1 MKQLLYIL
9 LGLFGFG
16 LSSCEMRTEY
26 GVPHVHFNL
35 KARVVDEAGKP
46 IEGIEARVKESWN
59 NYETPFEN
67 RTGITN
73 YLGEIDAH
81 TSSVF
86 NIEHTIVFLDPDGEA
101 NGGKFET
108 KSVDIS
114 EYIVQTDEGDG
125 NWYNGGYTAEIG
137 DVVMTL
143 EPESTEEEN
152 TNTEEENTNT
162 EEE

>member
-1 MKQLLYIL
+1 MKKLLYMLLAL
-9 LGLFGFG
+9 LGISATG
-16 LSSCEMRTEY
+16 CDVMRVEY

-46 IEGIEARVKESWN
+46 IEGIEARVKESWGEYN
-59 NYETPFEN
+59 VPFEN
-67 RTGITN
+67 RTGVTN

-81 TSSVF
+81 TSYMHSM
-86 NIEHTIVFLDPDGEA
+86 EHTIVFLDPDGEA

-108 KSVDIS
+108 KEVDIR

-125 NWYNGGYTAEIG
+125 SWDNGSYVAEIG

-143 EPESTEEEN
+143 EPETSEDED
-152 TNTEEENTNT
+152 TNTEEE
-162 EEE
+162 

>member
-1 MKQLLYIL
+1 MKKLLYMLLAL
-9 LGLFGFG
+9 LGISATGCDF
-16 LSSCEMRTEY
+16 MRVEY

-46 IEGIEARVKESWN
+46 IEGIEARVKQGWGDYN
-59 NYETPFEN
+59 MPFEN
-67 RTGITN
+67 RTGVTN

-81 TSSVF
+81 TANAHSM
-86 NIEHTIVFLDPDGEA
+86 EHTIVFLDPDGEA

-108 KSVDIS
+108 KEVDIR

-125 NWYNGGYTAEIG
+125 GWDNGSYVAEIG

-143 EPESTEEEN
+143 EPEASEDEDTNAEEE
-152 TNTEEENTNT
+152 
-162 EEE
+162 

>member
-1 MKQLLYIL
+1 MKKLLYIL
-9 LGLFGFG
+9 LALLGISATGCDF
-16 LSSCEMRTEY
+16 MRVEY

-46 IEGIEARVKESWN
+46 IEGIEARVKQSWGDYN
-59 NYETPFEN
+59 MPFEN
-67 RTGITN
+67 RTGVTN

-81 TSSVF
+81 TANAHSM
-86 NIEHTIVFLDPDGEA
+86 EHTIVFLDPDGEA

-108 KSVDIS
+108 KEVDIR

-125 NWYNGGYTAEIG
+125 GWDNGSYVAEIG

-143 EPESTEEEN
+143 EPEASEDEN
-152 TNTEEENTNT
+152 TNTEEE
-162 EEE
+162 

>member
-1 MKQLLYIL
+1 MKKLLYMLLAL
-9 LGLFGFG
+9 LGISATGCDF
-16 LSSCEMRTEY
+16 MRVEY

-46 IEGIEARVKESWN
+46 IEGIEARVKQGWGD
-59 NYETPFEN
+59 YDMPFEN
-67 RTGITN
+67 RTGVTN

-81 TSSVF
+81 TAYAHSM
-86 NIEHTIVFLDPDGEA
+86 EHTIVFLDPDGEA

-108 KSVDIS
+108 KEVDIR

-125 NWYNGGYTAEIG
+125 GWDNGSYVAEIG

-143 EPESTEEEN
+143 EPEVSEDED
-152 TNTEEENTNT
+152 TNTEEE
-162 EEE
+162 

>member
-1 MKQLLYIL
+1 MKKLLYMLLAL
-9 LGLFGFG
+9 LGISATGCDF
-16 LSSCEMRTEY
+16 MRVEY

-46 IEGIEARVKESWN
+46 IEGIEARVKQSWGD
-59 NYETPFEN
+59 YDMPFEN
-67 RTGITN
+67 RTGVTN

-81 TSSVF
+81 TANAHSMG
-86 NIEHTIVFLDPDGEA
+86 HTIVFLDPDGEA

-108 KSVDIS
+108 KEVDIR

-125 NWYNGGYTAEIG
+125 GWDNGSYVAEIG

-143 EPESTEEEN
+143 EPEVSEDED
-152 TNTEEENTNT
+152 TNTEEE
-162 EEE
+162 

>member
-1 MKQLLYIL
+1 MKKLLYMLLAL
-9 LGLFGFG
+9 LGISATG
-16 LSSCEMRTEY
+16 CDYMRVEY

-46 IEGIEARVKESWN
+46 IEGIEARVKQGWGD
-59 NYETPFEN
+59 YDTPFEN
-67 RTGITN
+67 RTGVTN

-81 TSSVF
+81 TANAHSMV
-86 NIEHTIVFLDPDGEA
+86 HTIVFLDPDGEA

-108 KSVDIS
+108 KEVDIR

-125 NWYNGGYTAEIG
+125 SWDNGSYVAEIG

-143 EPESTEEEN
+143 EPEASEDED
-152 TNTEEENTNT
+152 TNTEEE
-162 EEE
+162 